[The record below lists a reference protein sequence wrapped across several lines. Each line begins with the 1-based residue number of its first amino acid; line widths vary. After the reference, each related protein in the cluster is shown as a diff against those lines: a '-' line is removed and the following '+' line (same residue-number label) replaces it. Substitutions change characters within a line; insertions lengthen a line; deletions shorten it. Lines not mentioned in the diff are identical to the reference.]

1 MGTGP
6 DSGPDEMKRSRRQ
19 AGTTLSDTVSVAS
32 LNNSLD
38 EVYSRLGLDLGG
50 VTQGIRVVVLRVPDP
65 RQSSLVHLVERAGTT
80 TLCGAYPL
88 GRLTAPRGLDS
99 DVCPACLEHLKALW
113 ERAASARSAQG

>member
-6 DSGPDEMKRSRRQ
+6 DSGPNEMKRSRRQ
-19 AGTTLSDTVSVAS
+19 VGAALSDTISVAS

-50 VTQGIRVVVLRVPDP
+50 VTQGIRVVVLRVLVPS
-65 RQSSLVHLVERAGTT
+65 QSSLVHLVERAGTT

-99 DVCPACLEHLKALW
+99 DVCPACLEHLKAMW
-113 ERAASARSAQG
+113 ERAASARSDQG

>member
-1 MGTGP
+1 MGTVP

-19 AGTTLSDTVSVAS
+19 VGTALSDTVSVAS
-32 LNNSLD
+32 LNNNLD
-38 EVYSRLGLDLGG
+38 EVYSRLGLDLRG
-50 VTQGIRVVVLRVPDP
+50 VTQGLRVVVLRVPDP
-65 RQSSLVHLVERAGTT
+65 SQSSLVHLVERAGTA

-99 DVCPACLEHLKALW
+99 EVCPACLEHLKALW